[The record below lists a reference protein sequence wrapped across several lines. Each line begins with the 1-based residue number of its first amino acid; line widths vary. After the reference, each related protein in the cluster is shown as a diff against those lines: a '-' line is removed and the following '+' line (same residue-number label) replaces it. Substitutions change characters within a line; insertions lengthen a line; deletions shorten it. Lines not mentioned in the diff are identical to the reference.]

1 MSEIHVGDDV
11 TYLGRVF
18 RVRGISPM
26 SASPRRVL
34 LEDGDTGEVF
44 EVAVSELEENGST
57 A

>member
-1 MSEIHVGDDV
+1 MTEIHVGDDV

-44 EVAVSELEENGST
+44 EVAVSELEENDST
-57 A
+57 L